1 MQKKVKASIIIPSY
15 NASERLYL
23 NLKALNCQSYDG
35 DDVEAVV
42 IDNGSSDNTM
52 EMLEHFRLK
61 YPMKVIRIDK
71 NRGIAYGRNKG
82 ILNSEGEILIFHD
95 SDMIASKDFIKQ
107 HLDAHKKPG
116 VVVCGLFWKRIFT
129 YYYKNFTAYQLS
141 NFEKVRHKLGIQRLS
156 LYWDGY
162 PLIKDEWIENE
173 ALLPYSFDLDFGF
186 INDLKEIINKFGREF
201 NEYYL
206 PWRFCI
212 TNNLSVE
219 RQKVIDVGMFDSNIV
234 RYGYEDYDL
243 GVRLYKSGCK
253 FKMADHILSL
263 HQEHPANYRPDDLI
277 VNINFMCE
285 KYNNIYFI
293 DVPLVCISDNL
304 RLNSIEING
313 IVKDIYQLIIN
324 TDYHDILQLFLDVLQ
339 VIRKKLFSPLEDN
352 GEEVFLRIADKLD
365 HYVRKIIKIEKK
377 EGVHYFIKGLSEL
390 FKHAFNVDFE
400 SLLKVNRSERGG
412 ILE

>member
-1 MQKKVKASIIIPSY
+1 MKASIIIPSY

-23 NLKALNCQSYDG
+23 NLTALNCQSYDG
-35 DDVEAVV
+35 DDVEVVV
-42 IDNGSSDNTM
+42 IDNGSSDNTK
-52 EMLEHFRLK
+52 EMLKHFKLK

-71 NRGIAYGRNKG
+71 NRGIAYGRNEG
-82 ILNSEGEILIFHD
+82 ILNSKGEILIFHD

-107 HLDAHKKPG
+107 HLDAHRKSG
-116 VVVCGLFWKRIFT
+116 LVVCGLFWKRIFT
-129 YYYKNFTAYQLS
+129 YYYKNFTDYQIS
-141 NFEKVRHKLGIQRLS
+141 KFEKIRQKMGLQQLS

-162 PLIKDEWIENE
+162 PLIKEELIKNE
-173 ALLPYSFDLDFGF
+173 ELLPYSFDLDFGF

-219 RQKVIDVGMFDSNIV
+219 RQKVIDVGMFDNNIV

-253 FKMADHILSL
+253 IIMADHILSL
-263 HQEHPANYRPDDLI
+263 HQEHPANYRSDDLV
-277 VNINFMCE
+277 VNINFMCD

-293 DVPLVCISDNL
+293 DVPLVCISDSL
-304 RLNSIEING
+304 RLNSTDLNG

-324 TDYHDILQLFLDVLQ
+324 PDYHDVLQLFLDVLQ

-352 GEEVFLRIADKLD
+352 GKEIFLRIAGRLD
-365 HYVRKIIKIEKK
+365 YYVKKIVGIEKK
-377 EGVHYFIKGLSEL
+377 EGVKHFIKGLSTL
-390 FKHAFNVDFE
+390 FKHAFAIDFE
-400 SLLKVNRSERGG
+400 SLLKANRLERGG
-412 ILE
+412 SFE